1 MKLAAELEA
10 SLREFASAGAAE
22 LCENGGRLAPLS
34 KLSWEVRGSDDK
46 PLLHIWSE
54 QYNLTRRVIAIT
66 DHSDSRLVL
75 AVERFGRSRPDR
87 LEFVRIE
94 FERSAR
100 ELSRE
105 EFCERLK
112 GLLASQ
118 FPDETVESATI
129 PADLEHSL
137 SGNYVRGLSKRGSR
151 YEAFLA
157 MPDGESQDTVNNSLT
172 FALLWL
178 DRLRHGNQRGTIGG
192 VRLIVP
198 KNSCSVVAHR
208 FAALGPGTAIE
219 LYERDSA
226 RDSLERID
234 PRRAGN
240 LNTWL
245 IPCRESEALLTR
257 ARAQVEPIVASDPQS
272 IAVHP
277 CTPSREVVLRY
288 RGLEF
293 ARWDDGAIFFGCND
307 MREEMT
313 PASRATF
320 ERMMRDLGS
329 YRHPLASD
337 TSHPLY
343 RAQAERWL
351 ESLVRN
357 DVTRVDSV
365 LDSRFVYS
373 QVFAGSGA
381 EHGIIDVLTITRS
394 GRLAILELKA
404 SEHIHLPLQAADY
417 WLRVRRHL
425 ELGEFRSYGY
435 FPGVEIQKAAAA
447 GLSGCSRAAFP
458 FGDRHFAGSSVSG
471 DRSGSR
477 GIAGK
482 LAKRHSRS
490 YAPIAT
496 TTHG

>member
-10 SLREFASAGAAE
+10 SLREFACAGAAE

-34 KLSWEVRGSDDK
+34 TLSWEVRGSDDK

-66 DHSDSRLVL
+66 DHSDARLVL

-87 LEFVRIE
+87 LEFVRID

-105 EFCERLK
+105 EFCEHLK
-112 GLLASQ
+112 VLLATQ

-129 PADLEHSL
+129 SADLEHSL

-157 MPDGESQDTVNNSLT
+157 VPDGESQDTINNSLT

-178 DRLRHGNQRGTIGG
+178 DRLRNSSQRGTIGG

-198 KNSCSVVAHR
+198 KETCSVVAHR
-208 FAALGPGTAIE
+208 FAALEPGLAIE
-219 LYERDSA
+219 LYERDPA
-226 RDSLERID
+226 HDSLERID
-234 PRRAGN
+234 PRRVGN
-240 LNTWL
+240 LRTWL
-245 IPCRESEALLTR
+245 IPCRESEALLTQ
-257 ARAQVEPIVASDPQS
+257 ARPQIEPIVASDPQA
-272 IAVHP
+272 IAVRP
-277 CTPSREVVLRY
+277 CVASREVVLRY
-288 RGLEF
+288 RGLAF

-307 MREEMT
+307 VREELT
-313 PASRATF
+313 PASRAAF
-320 ERMMRDLGS
+320 ERMMQDLGVH
-329 YRHPLASD
+329 RHPLASD
-337 TSHPLY
+337 TRHPLY

-365 LDSRFVYS
+365 LDSRFVYA

-381 EHGIIDVLTITRS
+381 EHGIIDVLTITRT

-404 SEHIHLPLQAADY
+404 SEHIHLSLQAADY
-417 WLRVRRHL
+417 WLRVRRHM

-435 FPGVEIQKAAAA
+435 FPSIEIQKAPPLVYLVAPALRFHPVTGILLEA
-447 GLSGCSRAAFP
+447 LSPQIEVVRVGLTESW
-458 FGDRHFAGSSVSG
+458 
-471 DRSGSR
+471 R
-477 GIAGK
+477 GGI
-482 LAKRHSRS
+482 RVVMRQ
-490 YAPIAT
+490 
-496 TTHG
+496 

>member
-66 DHSDSRLVL
+66 DHSFRRPAGSGRGTLRAFSSGSPGVCAHRVR
-75 AVERFGRSRPDR
+75 AVRAGI
-87 LEFVRIE
+87 V
-94 FERSAR
+94 AR
-100 ELSRE
+100 

-112 GLLASQ
+112 KLLACQ

-129 PADLEHSL
+129 SADLEHSL

-157 MPDGESQDTVNNSLT
+157 VPDGESQDTINSSLT

-178 DRLRHGNQRGTIGG
+178 DRLRNSNHRGTVEG

-198 KNSCSVVAHR
+198 KNACSVVAHR
-208 FAALGPGTAIE
+208 FAALAPGLAIE
-219 LYERDSA
+219 LYERDAA
-226 RDSLERID
+226 RESLERID
-234 PRRAGN
+234 
-240 LNTWL
+240 
-245 IPCRESEALLTR
+245 PCRESEALLAQ
-257 ARAQVEPIVASDPQS
+257 ARTQIEPIVASDPKA

-277 CTPSREVVLRY
+277 CTTSREVVLRY
-288 RGLEF
+288 RGLAF
-293 ARWDDGAIFFGCND
+293 ARWDDGAIFFGCGD
-307 MREEMT
+307 MREELT
-313 PASRATF
+313 PASRGAF
-320 ERMMRDLGS
+320 ERMMQDLAV

-337 TSHPLY
+337 TRHPLY

-357 DVTRVDSV
+357 DVTRVDGI
-365 LDSRFVYS
+365 LDSRFVYA

-381 EHGIIDVLTITRS
+381 EHGIIDVLTITRA

-404 SEHIHLPLQAADY
+404 SEHIHLSLQAADY

-435 FPGVEIQKAAAA
+435 FPGVEIQGAPPLVYLVAPALRFHPVTGILLDVLSPQIEVVRV
-447 GLSGCSRAAFP
+447 GLTENWR
-458 FGDRHFAGSSVSG
+458 
-471 DRSGSR
+471 R
-477 GIAGK
+477 GI
-482 LAKRHSRS
+482 RVVMRQ
-490 YAPIAT
+490 
-496 TTHG
+496 